1 MADSQSSM
9 PSEILNQLIETFG
22 ATEPDQVLNK
32 VLELQETS
40 RLVEDELQKMQEAM
54 ASKEITL
61 RNEYENQVATLT

>member
-1 MADSQSSM
+1 M

>member
-40 RLVEDELQKMQEAM
+40 RLVEDELQKM
-54 ASKEITL
+54 
-61 RNEYENQVATLT
+61 